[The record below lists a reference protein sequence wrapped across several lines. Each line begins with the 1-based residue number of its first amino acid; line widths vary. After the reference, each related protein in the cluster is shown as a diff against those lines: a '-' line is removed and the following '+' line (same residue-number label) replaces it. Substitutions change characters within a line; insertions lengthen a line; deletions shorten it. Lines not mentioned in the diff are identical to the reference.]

1 LRGQI
6 RTAALSG
13 LIATLVAVGCHK
25 PELPPASA
33 PVPVTVRSL
42 AFSTE
47 PERAAYSANFRP
59 YAQVDVT
66 FKVSGYVD
74 SIPQVTGADGR
85 PRAIQ
90 SGDPIKLG
98 DLLATIRTESYAR
111 RVGQASA
118 ELEGAQAE
126 LLNARRD
133 YERNQQLMKQNVI
146 ARASFDASQERFQRS
161 QANVRAAQ
169 AAMQEVEVDLTDCK
183 LKSPMEGTI
192 VERNIEVGTLVSPS
206 MRAFQIADVRSM
218 KAVFGVPDFLVG
230 KLKPGKALSVT
241 TEAVPG
247 VKFQG
252 VITRIS
258 PAADAHSRMFDVEVT
273 IQNPK
278 NRLRIGTIASL
289 HLDREVE
296 QTPVM
301 IVPLNSLVRSPDDPN
316 GYAVFVAEDRGGR
329 MVATLRNI
337 RVGDIAG
344 NGVAVSDGLKP
355 GDRVIVRGSGLI
367 VDGKE
372 VAVAP

>member
-1 LRGQI
+1 MRGQI

-13 LIATLVAVGCHK
+13 LIASLVTVGCHK
-25 PELPPASA
+25 PEVPLASA
-33 PVPVTVRSL
+33 PVPVTVRSV

-47 PERAAYSANFRP
+47 PGRAAYSANFRP

-111 RVGQASA
+111 RVGQAHA
-118 ELEGAQAE
+118 ELEGTQAE

-206 MRAFQIADVRSM
+206 MRAFQIADLRSM

-316 GYAVFVAEDRGGR
+316 GYAVYVAEDRGGR